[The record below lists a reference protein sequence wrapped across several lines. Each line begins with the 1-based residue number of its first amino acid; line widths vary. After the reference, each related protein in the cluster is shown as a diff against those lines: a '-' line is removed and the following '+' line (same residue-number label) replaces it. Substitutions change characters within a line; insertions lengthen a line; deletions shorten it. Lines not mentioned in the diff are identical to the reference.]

1 VEKIDKVDLPL
12 DMDDVDNIDCNCGE
26 MGKQNL
32 PSEFEP
38 TKSVGGIG

>member
-26 MGKQNL
+26 MG
-32 PSEFEP
+32 E
-38 TKSVGGIG
+38 